1 MRHGPAESAPFSCM
15 DYVVDLDPTH
25 RVLRTTV
32 TTAVTD
38 ESFQEIYRSVAR
50 LSATGGPYA
59 SILDLSQVVDF
70 PVSTETIRTFAATS
84 PAVPGGRPRVMVA
97 PRPALYGLARMFEL
111 HRDSM
116 GLQVQVVQSLG
127 EAYEL
132 LRVTP
137 QDFTR
142 RLFPE
147 DAAV

>member
-1 MRHGPAESAPFSCM
+1 M
-15 DYVVDLDPTH
+15 DYAVDLDPIH

-32 TTAVTD
+32 TTALTD
-38 ESFQEIYRSVAR
+38 ESFKEIYRSVAR

-59 SILDLSQVVDF
+59 SILDLSQVADF
-70 PVSTETIRTFAATS
+70 PVSPETIRVFAATS

-111 HRDSM
+111 YRDSM
-116 GLQVQVVQSLG
+116 NVQVQVVQSLD

-132 LRVTP
+132 LKVT
-137 QDFTR
+137 QEDFTQ

-147 DAAV
+147 EVAA

>member
-1 MRHGPAESAPFSCM
+1 M
-15 DYVVDLDPTH
+15 
-25 RVLRTTV
+25 LRTTV

-59 SILDLSQVVDF
+59 SILDLSQVADF
-70 PVSTETIRTFAATS
+70 PVSPETIRVFAATS

-97 PRPALYGLARMFEL
+97 PQSALYGLARMFEL

-116 GLQVQVVQSLG
+116 GVQVQVVKSLD

-137 QDFTR
+137 QDFIQ
-142 RLFPE
+142 RLYPE

>member
-1 MRHGPAESAPFSCM
+1 
-15 DYVVDLDPTH
+15 
-25 RVLRTTV
+25 
-32 TTAVTD
+32 
-38 ESFQEIYRSVAR
+38 
-50 LSATGGPYA
+50 
-59 SILDLSQVVDF
+59 
-70 PVSTETIRTFAATS
+70 
-84 PAVPGGRPRVMVA
+84 
-97 PRPALYGLARMFEL
+97 MFEL

>member
-1 MRHGPAESAPFSCM
+1 M

-70 PVSTETIRTFAATS
+70 PVSPETIRVFAATS
-84 PAVPGGRPRVMVA
+84 PAVPGERPRVMVA
-97 PRPALYGLARMFEL
+97 PQSALYGLARMFEL

-116 GLQVQVVQSLG
+116 GGQLQVLHSMD
-127 EAYEL
+127 EAYDL
-132 LRVTP
+132 LKVSP
-137 QDFTR
+137 QDFTQ
-142 RLFPE
+142 RLFPA
-147 DAAV
+147 DVPT

>member
-15 DYVVDLDPTH
+15 DYVVDLHPTH

-32 TTAVTD
+32 TTALTD
-38 ESFQEIYRSVAR
+38 ESFKEIYRSVAR

-70 PVSTETIRTFAATS
+70 PVSAETIRAFAATS
-84 PAVPGGRPRVMVA
+84 PAVPGERPRVMVA
-97 PRPALYGLARMFEL
+97 PQSALYGLARMFEL

-116 GLQVQVVQSLG
+116 GVQVQVVQSLD

-132 LRVTP
+132 LKVTP
-137 QDFTR
+137 GDFTE

-147 DAAV
+147 EVAA